1 MFKVQPVRSA
11 EYQKE
16 IAFSLGGKIV
26 EDTFSFFAAE
36 MEEDFETVKY
46 PIALCQFTFS
56 PEKAV
61 IKALSVADGSEK
73 DEAVTILVR
82 SVMSWAYRADIPVI
96 EFDDGAADEEYIK
109 SVSFRR
115 DERGR
120 WSVDLRK
127 FYRSPCHYGD
137 GK

>member
-1 MFKVQPVRSA
+1 MFMVQPVRSA

-16 IAFSLGGKIV
+16 LAQTLSGALVDGTV
-26 EDTFSFFAAE
+26 SFLAAE
-36 MEEDFETVKY
+36 MEDDLETVKY

-56 PEKAV
+56 PEKAI
-61 IKALSVADGSEK
+61 IKALDVADGSEK

-127 FYRSPCHYGD
+127 FYRSPCHYSD